1 MTKGEEQFEIDQIL
15 VVLKERVLTNETLNK
30 FKKEM
35 TQIAD
40 LIDKRDP

>member
-15 VVLKERVLTNETLNK
+15 VVLKERVLANETLNN

-35 TQIAD
+35 NQIAD